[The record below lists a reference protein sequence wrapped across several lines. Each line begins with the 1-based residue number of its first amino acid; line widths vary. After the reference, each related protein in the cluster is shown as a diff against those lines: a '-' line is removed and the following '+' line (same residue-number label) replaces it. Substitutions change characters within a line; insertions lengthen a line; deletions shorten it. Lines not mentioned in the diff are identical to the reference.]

1 MPPVQL
7 PYGRKHA
14 IVVVGCM
21 RYHSACHAENFNKL
35 GATKMY
41 LDPGF
46 GSMII
51 QVLIASLA
59 ACAVFFGVFRTKI
72 AAFFKSKRN
81 KGDDAAAD
89 DDNDDFDD
97 DFDDD
102 DISDDDAAGDD
113 VNDDDFD
120 DDDVSDDDAVVG
132 NEDVDDE

>member
-1 MPPVQL
+1 
-7 PYGRKHA
+7 
-14 IVVVGCM
+14 
-21 RYHSACHAENFNKL
+21 
-35 GATKMY
+35 MY

-81 KGDDAAAD
+81 KGDESIDDDYAD
-89 DDNDDFDD
+89 DV
-97 DFDDD
+97 
-102 DISDDDAAGDD
+102 SDDDYADGD
-113 VNDDDFD
+113 NDDDFD
-120 DDDVSDDDAVVG
+120 DDDVSDDDAVD